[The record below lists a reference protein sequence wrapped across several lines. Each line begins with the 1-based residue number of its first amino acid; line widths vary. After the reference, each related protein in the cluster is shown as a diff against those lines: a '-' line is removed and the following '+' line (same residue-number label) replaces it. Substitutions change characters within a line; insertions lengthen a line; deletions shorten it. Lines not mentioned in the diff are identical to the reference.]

1 MYNPYTVSFC
11 QAMDEND
18 ATQFLKEAQKEF
30 SNLISKGGFELIP
43 SIIVIDGDNICPEV
57 WSIQQ
62 KQQVK
67 TR

>member
-1 MYNPYTVSFC
+1 
-11 QAMDEND
+11 MDEND

-30 SNLISKGGFELIP
+30 SDLISKGGFELIP